1 MNSVEHDN
9 LGLDAKLAALVDLAR
24 RQRVGPLRIDGE
36 QIVQAVARRRAAR
49 ARALVV
55 GAVLVAAAVWLVWTG
70 LGPGL
75 ARDRGAAQA
84 EQAARVLGGHAGT
97 DQAVSRVD
105 DSPTAV
111 HVREAVV
118 VPIDPPPA
126 QPTAVLEVAPAPDPT
141 TDPTTVSPAVADPP
155 RASELARAAERAMTE
170 HRRRDAIRLLD
181 TLVRKYPTHATA
193 KVALLDLG
201 RLLREA
207 GRRDEAR
214 CAYQLLRRR
223 WPHDSSELE
232 QVLAGLGAG
241 PECRGLRPVR
251 KP

>member
-1 MNSVEHDN
+1 MNLVEHDN
-9 LGLDAKLAALVDLAR
+9 PLGLDAKLAALVDLAH

-84 EQAARVLGGHAGT
+84 EQAARVLDGHAAT
-97 DQAVSRVD
+97 DQAVSHGD
-105 DSPTAV
+105 DSPSAV

-126 QPTAVLEVAPAPDPT
+126 QPTAVLEVVPA
-141 TDPTTVSPAVADPP
+141 TDPATDPSAAADPP

-170 HRRRDAIRLLD
+170 HRPRDAIRLLD

-223 WPHDSSELE
+223 WPHDSSDLE
-232 QVLAGLGAG
+232 QVIAGLGAG

-251 KP
+251 TP